1 MSKNITKI
9 TLSEED
15 KLYLQSLSKTR
26 TIQAQVVDRAR
37 IILFK
42 ADGKTD
48 KFISEGLGIGL
59 STVRR
64 CIEKY
69 IDLPVQYYPELLFP
83 QQVYR
88 PHKIPVHT
96 ARDCIQNHRTRF

>member
-9 TLSEED
+9 ILSDDD
-15 KLYLQSLSKTR
+15 KMYLQSLSKTR

-64 CIEKY
+64 CIAKY
-69 IDLPVQYYPELLFP
+69 IDGGIDCALFDDDRSGRPVEITDDAKAWI
-83 QQVYR
+83 VS
-88 PHKIPVHT
+88 I
-96 ARDCIQNHRTRF
+96 A